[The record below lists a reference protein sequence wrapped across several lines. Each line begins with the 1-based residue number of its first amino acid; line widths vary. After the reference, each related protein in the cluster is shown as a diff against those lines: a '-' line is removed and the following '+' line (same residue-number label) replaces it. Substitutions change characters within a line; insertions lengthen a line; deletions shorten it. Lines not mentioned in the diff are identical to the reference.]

1 MVSSK
6 RKSPPLFGE
15 SLSKHDGQAG
25 AGGGSFVRRFGVRAR
40 MGDVDGWTPSD
51 HLGRDERDNVRPT
64 PIDFPFPSTSLSV
77 YFYPKTAEIKK
88 MLPTL

>member
-1 MVSSK
+1 
-6 RKSPPLFGE
+6 
-15 SLSKHDGQAG
+15 
-25 AGGGSFVRRFGVRAR
+25 

-88 MLPTL
+88 NVADSIKSNDLLI